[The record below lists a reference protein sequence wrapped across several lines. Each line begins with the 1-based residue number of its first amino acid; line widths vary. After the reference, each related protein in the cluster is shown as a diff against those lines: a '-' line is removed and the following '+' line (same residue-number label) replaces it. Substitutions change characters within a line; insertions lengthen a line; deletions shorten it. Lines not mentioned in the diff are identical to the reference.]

1 VNTDGQV
8 KREDIEEELR
18 AVLATP
24 DGPVASARPRILGI
38 AVVVV
43 AAVSVAAYV
52 IGRRAGRQ
60 RSTVVEVRRV

>member
-52 IGRRAGRQ
+52 VGRRA
-60 RSTVVEVRRV
+60 